1 MGKTMRLSGHIV
13 DVLRE
18 SIRPGTITVAEGR
31 IEDIRYQPTAERRLI
46 LPGFIDAHLHI
57 ESTLLVPS
65 ELARLA
71 AVHGTIAA
79 LCDPHEIANVLGVP
93 GMHYMIDN
101 GDKSPFHFYFGAPSC
116 VPACPADRGGAE
128 LDVET
133 VAKLLARDDI
143 KYLSEV
149 MDVAGVV
156 HGNPLV
162 MDKILAAKRCGKR
175 IDGHA
180 PGLRGHDLDVYL
192 EAGITTDHE
201 TVSLEEGREK
211 LEKGM
216 KLLIREG
223 SAAKNFDEL
232 IPLVEHYPDQCMFCA
247 DDIYPDELLAGHID
261 CLVQRALARG
271 IDRWKVLKA
280 ATVNPVRHYG
290 LETGLLRK
298 GDGADFII
306 IDTFEQCTILQTYI
320 QGELAAENGRP
331 CLQQI
336 PAAPINRFKAA
347 PKQSADFAVR
357 KRGNRINVIG
367 AIDGQI
373 YTRLQQM
380 ELEEQGDCFLADPHQ
395 DILKLAVVSR
405 YEDRPPAIAAI
416 SNFGLKKGAIASS
429 VSHDAHNIVA
439 VGVDDRSICAAVNCI
454 IENKGGLAAV
464 AGDRREILPLPI
476 AGLMSDQEYNAV
488 ADQFTRVD
496 RFAKD
501 LGTTLQAPFMTLSF
515 MSLLVV
521 PEIKLSAQGLFDT
534 RQSRFIDLFVRD

>member
-1 MGKTMRLSGHIV
+1 MRLSGHIV
-13 DVLRE
+13 DVLRA
-18 SIRPGTITVAEGR
+18 SIRPGTITVAKGR
-31 IEDIRYQPTAERRLI
+31 IEDIRYQPTAETRLM

-93 GMHYMIDN
+93 GIQYMIDN

-116 VPACPADRGGAE
+116 VPACHADRGGAE

-143 KYLSEV
+143 KYLSDV

-156 HGNPLV
+156 QRNPLV

-180 PGLRGHDLDVYL
+180 PGLRGHALDVYL
-192 EAGITTDHE
+192 EADITTDHE

-223 SAAKNFDEL
+223 SAARNFDEL
-232 IPLVEHYPDQCMFCA
+232 IPLLDEYPDQCMFCS
-247 DDIYPDELLAGHID
+247 DDIYPDELRAGHINR
-261 CLVQRALARG
+261 LVKRALARG
-271 IDRWKVLKA
+271 IDGWKVLRA

-298 GDGADFII
+298 GDAADFIV
-306 IDTFEQCTILQTYI
+306 IDSFEQFTILQTYI

-331 CLQQI
+331 CLRKI
-336 PAAPINRFKAA
+336 PAAPINWFKAA

-357 KRGNRINVIG
+357 KRGNRINVIK
-367 AIDGQI
+367 AFDGQI

-380 ELEEQGDCFLADPHQ
+380 ELQREGDWFLADPHQ
-395 DILKLAVVSR
+395 DILKLAAVSR
-405 YEDRPPAIAAI
+405 YEDRPPAIGAV

-439 VGVDDRSICAAVNCI
+439 VGVDDRSLCAAVNCI

-464 AGDRREILPLPI
+464 AGDRKEILPLPI

-488 ADQFTRVD
+488 ADQFARLD

-521 PEIKLSAQGLFDT
+521 PEIRLSAHGLFDSS
-534 RQSRFIDLFVRD
+534 QSCFIDLFAQD